1 MVVRLK
7 GRRDGLLLAGLA
19 IALITVYDRSI
30 GWLLTAAHEVEVS
43 YGVRLLPALI
53 VLTVLFVVHQQAK
66 RQEARSEA
74 AAAALTARLAEER
87 LQELQSLHLLG
98 HHLAGALTLDAIERS
113 LWRHLPN
120 MTQQRDVWVALWNR
134 DHAAVVVDTIGR
146 KPGELE
152 DVTRRLL
159 DKWRS
164 GDDVESARRVGD
176 DCCFLLVVGG
186 ALIGVLGVTDH
197 QERVSANT
205 ERVLA
210 AASAIIAV
218 TIRNVQL
225 FRELHET
232 AVTDSLTG
240 CVSRAHFLDVMT
252 AELRRSR
259 RNGLPLSLLMIDL
272 DGFKQVNDLD
282 GHLAGDAALA
292 AVGARI
298 RELVRH
304 SDVCCRY
311 GGDEFL
317 VLLADT
323 PTQGALHVADVLR
336 REIEALGL
344 RSSIRQ
350 VPLSASVGVAAALPG
365 EFDPLQCIERADT
378 ALYAAKR
385 AGGNRVCSSDT
396 DAAVAVFPRAAAKS
410 A

>member
-1 MVVRLK
+1 MVVRLT
-7 GRRDGLLLAGLA
+7 GRRDGLLLGGLA

-53 VLTVLFVVHQQAK
+53 VLTVLFFVHQQAK
-66 RQEARSEA
+66 RQEARAQA

-87 LQELQSLHLLG
+87 LQELESLHQLG
-98 HHLAGALTLDAIERS
+98 QHMAGALTLDAIERT
-113 LWRHLPN
+113 LWRHLPI

-134 DHAAVVVDTIGR
+134 NRADILVDTIGR

-152 DVTRRLL
+152 DITRRLI

-164 GDDVESARRVGD
+164 GDDVEAARREGD

-186 ALIGVLGVTDH
+186 ALIGVLGVTDR
-197 QERVSANT
+197 QEPIGANT

-240 CVSRAHFLDVMT
+240 CVNRAHFLDVMT

-259 RNGLPLSLLMIDL
+259 RSGLPLSLLMIDL
-272 DGFKQVNDLD
+272 DGFKQVNDVE

-323 PTQGALHVADVLR
+323 PTPGALHVADVLR
-336 REIEALGL
+336 REIEALGV

-350 VPLSASVGVAAALPG
+350 VPVSASVGIAAAVPG
-365 EFDPLQCIERADT
+365 EIDPLLCIQRADL

-385 AGGNRVCSSDT
+385 AGGNTVSLHDT
-396 DAAVAVFPRAAAKS
+396 EPAPTAFPKPVVKS